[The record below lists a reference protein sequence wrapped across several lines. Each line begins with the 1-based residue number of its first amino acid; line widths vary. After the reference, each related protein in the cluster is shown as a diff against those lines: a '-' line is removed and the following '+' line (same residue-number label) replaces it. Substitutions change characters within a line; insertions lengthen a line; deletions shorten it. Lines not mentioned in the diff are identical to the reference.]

1 VSAARTGI
9 ALPGATAT
17 LTDDRGEVV
26 GSAHTGADGR
36 YVFSDLLA
44 GQHTLVVRADAY
56 RRVAL
61 AVSVDRWSGICKDG
75 LNSISTTSTT
85 SPS

>member
-36 YVFSDLLA
+36 YVFSDLQA

-56 RRVAL
+56 RPVAL
-61 AVSVDRWSGICKDG
+61 AVSVPDSGDCI
-75 LNSISTTSTT
+75 
-85 SPS
+85 